1 MLRKSAVLA
10 ALSCLIFT
18 GMALGQSSA
27 KPLTN
32 DDVVAMVKG
41 HLADNTI
48 ISAIQSQD
56 SSFDVSAAALLKLN
70 QAGVKPGV
78 LDAMIAAAGKQRA
91 AAQAGAQA
99 QVPQATFQQALQ
111 QGMNQAQQTQG
122 APAAN
127 PNLPSVALVQG
138 AAKQNLTPSRTQVA
152 QTKEKVSTLNALAQ
166 SGALTQALNSVAMTA
181 ATSAAMKGNPAG
193 INMMPMA
200 APMTTL
206 AQTFMSHHKPTVTD
220 VWALPGQ
227 KGEMVLHTNQPS
239 FEVHYESI
247 PGINPAEYEPVLL
260 KLEPTPNNFRL
271 VGATQAKQD
280 AMETAAADWGMYSSF
295 VEERIAAQV
304 EKVSDGNYHV
314 QPSAAL
320 AAGEYGIALRP
331 VNKNKKFSGSSI
343 AQNVGDGLIFD
354 SVWAFEVQ

>member
-1 MLRKSAVLA
+1 MLRKNLVSA
-10 ALSCLIFT
+10 ALACLIFS
-18 GMALGQSSA
+18 GMALGQSPA

-56 SSFDVSAAALLKLN
+56 SNFDVSAAALLKLN

-91 AAQAGAQA
+91 AAQPGAQSQA
-99 QVPQATFQQALQ
+99 PQATFQQA
-111 QGMNQAQQTQG
+111 MNQGQQAQG
-122 APAAN
+122 AGAAN
-127 PNLPSVALVQG
+127 PNLPLVALVQG

-152 QTKEKVSTLNALAQ
+152 QTKEKVSTLSALAQ

-354 SVWAFEVQ
+354 SVWAFEIQ

>member
-1 MLRKSAVLA
+1 MLRKSAVLAVLAVLA
-10 ALSCLIFT
+10 ALSCLIFS
-18 GMALGQSSA
+18 GMALGQVPP

-32 DDVVAMVKG
+32 DDVIAMVKG
-41 HLADNTI
+41 HLGDNTV

-91 AAQAGAQA
+91 TAQAGAQA
-99 QVPQATFQQALQ
+99 QTAQATAPQAA
-111 QGMNQAQQTQG
+111 AQTQTT
-122 APAAN
+122 PAIN
-127 PNLPSVALVQG
+127 PNLPTVALVQG
-138 AAKQNLTPSRTQVA
+138 AAKQNLAASRTQIA
-152 QTKEKVSTLNALAQ
+152 QTKEKPSTLNALAQ

-247 PGINPAEYEPVLL
+247 PGINAAEYEPVIL

-304 EKVSDGNYHV
+304 EKVSGGNYHM

-331 VNKNKKFSGSSI
+331 VNKNKKFSGSGI
-343 AQNVGDGLIFD
+343 AQNVGDGLIFN
-354 SVWAFEVQ
+354 SVWAFEIQ

>member
-10 ALSCLIFT
+10 ALSCLIFS
-18 GMALGQSSA
+18 GMALGQSPT

-99 QVPQATFQQALQ
+99 QAPQATFQQALQ
-111 QGMNQAQQTQG
+111 QAMNQAQA

-127 PNLPSVALVQG
+127 PNLPLVALVQG

-152 QTKEKVSTLNALAQ
+152 QTKEKVSTLSALAQ

-227 KGEMVLHTNQPS
+227 KAEMVLHTNQPS
-239 FEVHYESI
+239 FDVHYESI

-295 VEERIAAQV
+295 VEERIASQV
-304 EKVSDGNYHV
+304 ERVSDGNYHV
-314 QPSAAL
+314 QPSATL

-354 SVWAFEVQ
+354 SVWAFEVR